1 MILARTFDAKR
12 ITEIIND
19 PSISDLLCD
28 DNTQNTVIEY
38 CSGQYWIGVF
48 DDDNVMQGAFLLI
61 PQNSVTVDIHT
72 CLLPVLHGN
81 QAIQAGRMLLNIVF
95 ASYQKAVTSVPVN
108 NRRASLFAAR
118 LGFKTEGVNRQSFL
132 KHGQLLDQKVMG
144 LTLGEYVCQQQP
156 LQGQEL

>member
-28 DNTQNTVIEY
+28 DNTQNTVIDD

-61 PQNSVTVDIHT
+61 PQNSVCVDIHT
-72 CLLPVLHGN
+72 CLLPILHGN
-81 QAIQAGRMLLNIVF
+81 QAIQAGQMLLNIVF
-95 ASYQKAVTSVPVN
+95 ASYQKAVTSVSVN

-132 KHGQLLDQKVMG
+132 KNGQLLDQKVMG
-144 LTLGEYVCQQQP
+144 LTIGEYICQSQP